1 VGKIAY
7 AALRVFRPKEENYLL
22 DEMFAWLKIDEG
34 NEEIVAGE
42 TRILRVMASSGQ
54 LPLKASISKEGS
66 PGNREKF
73 VVRFL

>member
-1 VGKIAY
+1 MQL
-7 AALRVFRPKEENYLL
+7 LRVFRPKEENYLL
-22 DEMFAWLKIDEG
+22 DEMFAWLKIDED

-42 TRILRVMASSGQ
+42 TRILRVTASSGQ
-54 LPLKASISKEGS
+54 LPLEASISKEGS